1 MKPLMSSADITDEGP
16 CDPDVKA
23 CVELEFRQY
32 IVRDYPIDDFVA
44 QVWNFDASKLP
55 RLPKGESY
63 TLPGQL
69 CSNYMEAKQY
79 LKIRENGVIKLHEG
93 AETRV
98 CHIFEELFERVSQTL
113 LTFWDKMDPVNAT
126 AIREKRFK
134 GILKFSQESIVTGN
148 YAKFKPDFGYI
159 TRGKEDDASEAIA
172 WAALGFFAELK
183 KRKRSNNS
191 GIDKDLAIDL
201 SHLGILVGVVS

>member
-1 MKPLMSSADITDEGP
+1 MKPLMSSAATTDEGV

-69 CSNYMEAKQY
+69 CSNYVEAKQY

-98 CHIFEELFERVSQTL
+98 CHILKSSL
-113 LTFWDKMDPVNAT
+113 NAY
-126 AIREKRFK
+126 R
-134 GILKFSQESIVTGN
+134 
-148 YAKFKPDFGYI
+148 KPSLCFG
-159 TRGKEDDASEAIA
+159 TR
-172 WAALGFFAELK
+172 WTQ
-183 KRKRSNNS
+183 
-191 GIDKDLAIDL
+191 
-201 SHLGILVGVVS
+201 